1 MHAARYAAFERDAR
15 TGTRFASTPRM
26 ATRRSGSLISD
37 AVPTHCD
44 EVTNVTRIELV
55 RAFRSLVAPAEA
67 TWNDD
72 VFAEDTVEVP
82 AAAEPT
88 LF

>member
-1 MHAARYAAFERDAR
+1 
-15 TGTRFASTPRM
+15 M

-37 AVPTHCD
+37 AVPTQCD

-55 RAFRSLVAPAEA
+55 RAFRSMEATAEA

-72 VFAEDTVEVP
+72 VFAEDTVEVS
-82 AAAEPT
+82 AEREPT
-88 LF
+88 LL